1 MAQLKQILE
10 QQANNFKESLK
21 KHNLQSN
28 KEKEKLLQD
37 LQNSIKENQ
46 NVKLQLEAS
55 HQKVLKMLEKS
66 KNQELKVS
74 LLHSIVNK
82 FIYIYGV
89 NHLSESQLSNGEL
102 LLLHIMNYSVIL
114 KPHHQAGRYGLV
126 SGL

>member
-1 MAQLKQILE
+1 MAQLKQILD

-37 LQNSIKENQ
+37 LQNTIKENQ

-74 LLHSIVNK
+74 LLHTNVKKKNQTT
-82 FIYIYGV
+82 YIYGV
-89 NHLSESQLSNGEL
+89 NNLSESQLSKL
-102 LLLHIMNYSVIL
+102 SYL
-114 KPHHQAGRYGLV
+114 QLV
-126 SGL
+126 

>member
-21 KHNLQSN
+21 NHNLQSN

-37 LQNSIKENQ
+37 LQNTIKENQ

-74 LLHSIVNK
+74 LLHTNVK
-82 FIYIYGV
+82 MYIYLLGKP
-89 NHLSESQLSNGEL
+89 SESQLSKL
-102 LLLHIMNYSVIL
+102 SYV
-114 KPHHQAGRYGLV
+114 Q
-126 SGL
+126 

>member
-37 LQNSIKENQ
+37 LQNTIKENQ

-55 HQKVLKMLEKS
+55 HQKVLKMLEES

-74 LLHSIVNK
+74 FLHTVNVRDVK
-82 FIYIYGV
+82 NTYIYGV
-89 NHLSESQLSNGEL
+89 NHLSKNQLSKHSYL
-102 LLLHIMNYSVIL
+102 
-114 KPHHQAGRYGLV
+114 QLV
-126 SGL
+126 

>member
-1 MAQLKQILE
+1 MSQLKQILE

-37 LQNSIKENQ
+37 LQNTIKENQ

-74 LLHSIVNK
+74 LQHTNVNVY
-82 FIYIYGV
+82 IYIYIFMG
-89 NHLSESQLSNGEL
+89 
-102 LLLHIMNYSVIL
+102 
-114 KPHHQAGRYGLV
+114 
-126 SGL
+126 